1 MEGNQ
6 GILSLLSSALNELE
20 ALNQQANYQQIYEQM
35 YDLYYNLIDLNDAIL
50 DEYNRN
56 DFDEFRLNEIQET
69 LFKLNR
75 LKRKYGQSINAILN
89 AKKEIEDKILA
100 FTQS

>member
-35 YDLYYNLIDLNDAIL
+35 YDLYYNLIDLNDAI
-50 DEYNRN
+50 
-56 DFDEFRLNEIQET
+56 
-69 LFKLNR
+69 
-75 LKRKYGQSINAILN
+75 
-89 AKKEIEDKILA
+89 
-100 FTQS
+100 